1 MRSMIDYAYYFQH
14 CFFLLEYCVKIV
26 LPTASER
33 NWKKK
38 REREKE
44 TVEFDVVFFG
54 IISK

>member
-1 MRSMIDYAYYFQH
+1 MIDYAYYFQH

-44 TVEFDVVFFG
+44 TVEFDVVVFG

>member
-14 CFFLLEYCVKIV
+14 CFFCLNTVLKLYSLLLLKDSGE
-26 LPTASER
+26 
-33 NWKKK
+33 KK
-38 REREKE
+38 RERE